1 MNDFLSTIL
10 DAKKKEVRRSAAAV
24 PLKEIQARAD
34 ARNDLR
40 SFSGALAVDGIRII
54 AEIKRASPSKGALHP
69 DLDPAVLA
77 RAYQAGGAA
86 ALSVLTDAPFFKGG
100 PEDLQAARAACR
112 LPVLRKDFILEPYQ
126 VVESKAMGADAVLLI
141 VRILS
146 KERLATLLDLCRRL
160 CLDALVEIHSQED
173 LAAATRAGARI
184 IGINNRDLRTF
195 ETDIGRAVALASQ
208 FKPNQIPVAAS
219 GIARREDVQRNLAA
233 GIRCFLIGES
243 LVKDDDPEARLR
255 VLIGEDR

>member
-10 DAKKKEVRRSAAAV
+10 DAKKKEVRRAAAAV
-24 PLKEIQARAD
+24 PLKEVQARAD
-34 ARNDLR
+34 ARTDLR
-40 SFSGALAVDGIRII
+40 SFSAALAVGGVRII

-77 RAYQAGGAA
+77 RAYEAGGAA
-86 ALSVLTDAPFFKGG
+86 ALSVLTDAPFFKGC
-100 PEDLQAARAACR
+100 PEDLHAARAACR

-146 KERLATLLDLCRRL
+146 TERLATLLDLCRRL
-160 CLDALVEIHSQED
+160 SLDALVEIHSQEE
-173 LAAATRAGARI
+173 LTAATRAGARI
-184 IGINNRDLRTF
+184 VGINNRDLRTF
-195 ETDIGRAVALASQ
+195 ETDIERAVALAPE
-208 FKPNQIPVAAS
+208 FKPDQIPVAAS
-219 GIARREDVQRNLAA
+219 GIASREDVKRNLAA

-243 LVKDDDPEARLR
+243 LVRDDDPEARLR
-255 VLIGEDR
+255 VLIGEDL